1 MTHPLAPASSPGNG
15 LSALE
20 EEELVETLKGIRPS
34 IPTQDKIHSWA
45 LLMARASQEAT
56 EDSLRQ
62 LKPASPGE
70 IPSMKWT
77 LAMEEA
83 AGPVIHRSDEKRIP
97 EDHAPVIPVKSGFS
111 FKRRMTYAAA
121 ALLALTMGIL
131 AFLYNSPE
139 KNSMAATGD
148 LNRQAVRVV
157 PQGVNWNKEKGI
169 AERQFRVD
177 FEDTIELRDKNG
189 NRISV
194 SVPSSRTVVV
204 PVETY

>member
-1 MTHPLAPASSPGNG
+1 
-15 LSALE
+15 
-20 EEELVETLKGIRPS
+20 
-34 IPTQDKIHSWA
+34 
-45 LLMARASQEAT
+45 
-56 EDSLRQ
+56 
-62 LKPASPGE
+62 
-70 IPSMKWT
+70 
-77 LAMEEA
+77 
-83 AGPVIHRSDEKRIP
+83 
-97 EDHAPVIPVKSGFS
+97 
-111 FKRRMTYAAA
+111 MTYAAA